1 MVTCDLRVWHQ
12 PVTVC
17 ANTDGG
23 SAGRGWARCRS
34 GYRMSGPPRLSPRR
48 IAGRPPSPPVNQSPT
63 TRRSWTRSSANT
75 TPGRKPDRGAARLYT
90 AAGRGVYPGNPRRV
104 LIVQGD
110 RFDATASTTVCPLT
124 TNPTEVPLTRIPS
137 EASPLHGLNQPSRL
151 MVDKVMPM
159 PRSNLREHL
168 GRLPETDLVRLNRSL
183 IEIRVGRPETRRGN
197 RDPIEE
203 NVSQGSPGCSCPRCS
218 VSCARVM

>member
-1 MVTCDLRVWHQ
+1 VV
-12 PVTVC
+12 
-17 ANTDGG
+17 
-23 SAGRGWARCRS
+23 
-34 GYRMSGPPRLSPRR
+34 
-48 IAGRPPSPPVNQSPT
+48 
-63 TRRSWTRSSANT
+63 
-75 TPGRKPDRGAARLYT
+75 
-90 AAGRGVYPGNPRRV
+90 
-104 LIVQGD
+104 IVQGD

-137 EASPLHGLNQPSRL
+137 EASPLHGPDQPSRL
-151 MVDKVMPM
+151 MVDKVMTM

-183 IEIRVGRPETRRGN
+183 IVFLGLPGWESRRGN

-218 VSCARVM
+218 VSCARVI